1 MDFPEVGRWPLH
13 VQVHNHNFP
22 VKHVFKD
29 WRKTNLLSF
38 SPSRNLTQYEYLYF
52 ADFSLRWHLQQA
64 TGEDWDR
71 GPAGSQEAN
80 TGGHWPVQT
89 TDLSTLDVRRH
100 AAGDAQHPEGQ
111 VPGQTS
117 SMDPDNTHRA
127 DYGYVSFFL
136 GETSNSKTL
145 IHILFSFN
153 FFWN

>member
-13 VQVHNHNFP
+13 VQVHNFL
-22 VKHVFKD
+22 VKYVFKD
-29 WRKTNLLSF
+29 WRRCHFPQAETF
-38 SPSRNLTQYEYLYF
+38 IQYEYLYF

-71 GPAGSQEAN
+71 GPAGSQEAH

-100 AAGDAQHPEGQ
+100 TTGDAQHPEGQ